1 MGYEGY
7 GGKERGEGYE
17 RRKERLDLGGGE
29 VVPSL
34 VMACDGQFLLP
45 QFSGSRIAE
54 GRERGGRRGGRR
66 TTQRKEGCER
76 RVTGQD
82 KNSSE

>member
-7 GGKERGEGYE
+7 GGKERGEGYG
-17 RRKERLDLGGGE
+17 RRKEKLDLGGGE

-34 VMACDGQFLLP
+34 VMGN
-45 QFSGSRIAE
+45 FSYHNFRLSYSG
-54 GRERGGRRGGRR
+54 GRGRGGGRRA
-66 TTQRKEGCER
+66 TQRKEGCER